1 MSETDFTSRILIVDE
16 DAGIRTVLKDFLQRY
31 GFEPLTA
38 ANAKEMDRILAST
51 SVDLVVLDLMVPGED
66 GLSICRRLCSNDG
79 PAVIILTAVAGET
92 DRIVGLE
99 LGADHYIAKP
109 CSPRELIAHIRAV
122 LRARARSASSSARES
137 KLAFLAWRVD
147 LATREIF
154 NPEGAQVMLTD
165 GEFAVLRT
173 FLERPRR
180 VLSRDQLIEA
190 SRGVDSDSFDRAI
203 DVQVSRIRRKLTGLP
218 PETIRTIRNEGYM
231 FALEVRR
238 L

>member
-1 MSETDFTSRILIVDE
+1 
-16 DAGIRTVLKDFLQRY
+16 
-31 GFEPLTA
+31 
-38 ANAKEMDRILAST
+38 
-51 SVDLVVLDLMVPGED
+51 
-66 GLSICRRLCSNDG
+66 
-79 PAVIILTAVAGET
+79 
-92 DRIVGLE
+92 
-99 LGADHYIAKP
+99 
-109 CSPRELIAHIRAV
+109 
-122 LRARARSASSSARES
+122 
-137 KLAFLAWRVD
+137 
-147 LATREIF
+147 
-154 NPEGAQVMLTD
+154 MLTD